1 MADDRVF
8 HIPDDPAFLQA
19 AARVSLTHAHLDYS
33 LRMCIHTLA
42 NVSIEEAL
50 EATEYEGPAVLRDRV
65 RKLARMRLGEGTALV
80 KLQALLKRCEDATR
94 DRNALLHNIIVAD
107 WLGEK
112 LAMRG
117 PDHSFGPLPAATEL
131 EELAARTTRLAVE
144 LNHARVNGWLAE
156 ALSPR

>member
-33 LRMCIHTLA
+33 LRMCIRTLA
-42 NVSIEEAL
+42 NVSIEDAL
-50 EATEYEGPAVLRDRV
+50 EATEYEGAAALRGRV

-80 KLQALLKRCEDATR
+80 KLQALLQRCADATR

-107 WLGEK
+107 WLGEHP
-112 LAMRG
+112 AMRG
-117 PDHSFGPLPAATEL
+117 PDHSLIALPAATEL
-131 EELAARTTRLAVE
+131 EELADRITRLAVD
-144 LNHARVNGWLAE
+144 LNHARLKGWLAE
-156 ALSPR
+156 ALESR